1 MKAARVVEFP
11 TKNRADRIRVLLDRR
26 DDVDRKIALE
36 LREAK
41 AKDFKGDTAA
51 WLAWCKREF
60 GWSKVQAYVHLNPE
74 RLAKERARDRERKAG
89 VRESRTDDL
98 EYIDEDEEP
107 DETEAERQV
116 RWKKQ
121 VEDAQRRMKFTTP
134 PGTEHARP
142 AGGRDDQRG
151 LQSPREEAAP
161 GRRRLARGDVRA
173 RGSTRLGNRVHRAP
187 TPRQPARG
195 RVARTTQH
203 VAPA

>member
-134 PGTEHARP
+134 QERNTHVPLVVEMINEGFKALAKKRHPDVGGSHEAMSALAAARDWGIAFIEHPPLVNLR
-142 AGGRDDQRG
+142 GG
-151 LQSPREEAAP
+151 A
-161 GRRRLARGDVRA
+161 
-173 RGSTRLGNRVHRAP
+173 
-187 TPRQPARG
+187 
-195 RVARTTQH
+195 
-203 VAPA
+203 